1 MRPPARRLQSG
12 HDPPFRRTFSIQSV
26 SASQSQP
33 GRVRFE
39 SFELD
44 CITGEL
50 FKDGSRL
57 KLQDQP
63 ARLLILL
70 ASRAGTLVTRDEIQE
85 ALWEDGQ
92 FVEFEHAIN
101 VAVKKI
107 REALND
113 DPVKPRMLETLPRK
127 GYRFI
132 APVEAITGSAKTAPV
147 EQEVSA
153 PMTKVEP
160 SPVSIKEAA
169 LPTNPPLQTRMDIPH
184 LDLDEATLER
194 EFALPARPARV
205 LFITVQVMYLT
216 IYSLALVHMYDIAS
230 ALGTAGVG
238 WLAAPLLIGAAGSI
252 PVRLYLIF
260 TVGLGH
266 PAAGIKY
273 RRMLPYLMP
282 WDWLWAASPFLAVHT
297 IGPEWALV
305 FSAVLVYPPISQ
317 LILMRS
323 IDHRRNRR
331 ASERS

>member
-1 MRPPARRLQSG
+1 
-12 HDPPFRRTFSIQSV
+12 V
-26 SASQSQP
+26 SAPQSQP
-33 GRVRFE
+33 ARVRFE
-39 SFELD
+39 SYELD
-44 CITGEL
+44 CNTGEL

-70 ASRAGTLVTRDEIQE
+70 VSRAGTLVTRDEIQE
-85 ALWEDGQ
+85 SLWEDGQ

-101 VAVKKI
+101 VAIKKI

-113 DPVKPRMLETLPRK
+113 DPLKPRMLETLPRK

-132 APVEAITGSAKTAPV
+132 APVEALASPAKSIPVEADKALPIPKIEPAPAPV
-147 EQEVSA
+147 QDA
-153 PMTKVEP
+153 T
-160 SPVSIKEAA
+160 
-169 LPTNPPLQTRMDIPH
+169 LPPPPQIPTTIR
-184 LDLDEATLER
+184 DAISDPDEETLER
-194 EFALPARPARV
+194 EFALPAKPARI
-205 LFITVQVMYLT
+205 LFLTVQVMYLT
-216 IYSLALVHMYDIAS
+216 IYSLALIHMYDVAS
-230 ALGTAGVG
+230 VLGTAGLG

-282 WDWLWAASPFLAVHT
+282 WDWIWAASPFLAVHT
-297 IGPEWALV
+297 IGPELALV

-323 IDHRRNRR
+323 IDHRRNRP
-331 ASERS
+331 ANERP

>member
-1 MRPPARRLQSG
+1 
-12 HDPPFRRTFSIQSV
+12 V
-26 SASQSQP
+26 
-33 GRVRFE
+33 RVRFE

-70 ASRAGTLVTRDEIQE
+70 VSRAGALVTRDEIQE

-101 VAVKKI
+101 VAIKKI
-107 REALND
+107 REALGD
-113 DPVKPRMLETLPRK
+113 DPLKPRMLETLPRK

-132 APVEAITGSAKTAPV
+132 GPVEVIANPVAPAPEVEPAPVTV
-147 EQEVSA
+147 QEIIQQPS
-153 PMTKVEP
+153 
-160 SPVSIKEAA
+160 SPV
-169 LPTNPPLQTRMDIPH
+169 P
-184 LDLDEATLER
+184 DEGILEQ
-194 EFALPARPARV
+194 EFALPETPARV
-205 LFITVQVMYLT
+205 LFLAVQAMYLT
-216 IYSLALVHMYDIAS
+216 LYSLALIHMYDVAS
-230 ALGTAGVG
+230 VLDAAGVG
-238 WLAAPLLIGAAGSI
+238 WLTVPLLVGAAGSI

-266 PAAGIKY
+266 PEAGRKY

-282 WDWLWAASPFLAVHT
+282 WDWIWAPSPFLAVHA
-297 IGPEWALV
+297 IGPELALV
-305 FSAVLVYPPISQ
+305 FTAVLVYPPISQ

-323 IDHRRNRR
+323 IENRRNRS
-331 ASERS
+331 ANGRS

>member
-1 MRPPARRLQSG
+1 M
-12 HDPPFRRTFSIQSV
+12 
-26 SASQSQP
+26 SAPHSQP
-33 GRVRFE
+33 ARVRFE

-50 FKDGSRL
+50 FKDGTRL

-70 ASRAGTLVTRDEIQE
+70 VSRAGTLVTRDEIQE
-85 ALWEDGQ
+85 ALWGDGQ

-113 DPVKPRMLETLPRK
+113 DPLKPRMLETLPRK

-132 APVEAITGSAKTAPV
+132 ASVEAVVSSAKPTLVDADEPV
-147 EQEVSA
+147 
-153 PMTKVEP
+153 PMSKLERP
-160 SPVSIKEAA
+160 PVAVTETT
-169 LPTNPPLQTRMDIPH
+169 PPPNPKIQTRIELTPP
-184 LDLDEATLER
+184 DLDEETLER
-194 EFALPARPARV
+194 EFALPATPARI
-205 LFITVQVMYLT
+205 LFLIVQVMYLT

-238 WLAAPLLIGAAGSI
+238 WLATPLLIGAAGSI

-260 TVGLGH
+260 TVGVGH

-282 WDWLWAASPFLAVHT
+282 WDWIWAASPFLAVHT
-297 IGPEWALV
+297 IGPQWALV
-305 FSAVLVYPPISQ
+305 LSAVLVYPPMSQ

-331 ASERS
+331 TIERS

>member
-1 MRPPARRLQSG
+1 
-12 HDPPFRRTFSIQSV
+12 
-26 SASQSQP
+26 
-33 GRVRFE
+33 VRFE

-44 CITGEL
+44 CVTGEL

-57 KLQDQP
+57 KIQDQP

-70 ASRAGTLVTRDEIQE
+70 VSRAGMLVSRDEIQD

-107 REALND
+107 REALGD
-113 DPVKPRMLETLPRK
+113 DPLKPRMLETLPRK

-132 APVEAITGSAKTAPV
+132 APVEVIANPAAPAPEVEPAPV
-147 EQEVSA
+147 EVQEIVPPTISPA
-153 PMTKVEP
+153 PDNR
-160 SPVSIKEAA
+160 I
-169 LPTNPPLQTRMDIPH
+169 
-184 LDLDEATLER
+184 LEQ
-194 EFALPARPARV
+194 EFALPETPARI
-205 LFITVQVMYLT
+205 LFLAVQVMYLT
-216 IYSLALVHMYDIAS
+216 LYSLSLIHMYDVAS
-230 ALGTAGVG
+230 VLGGAGVG
-238 WLAAPLLIGAAGSI
+238 WLAIPLLIGAAGSI

-266 PAAGIKY
+266 PAAGLKY

-282 WDWLWAASPFLAVHT
+282 WDWIWAPSPFLAVHT

-305 FSAVLVYPPISQ
+305 LTAVLVYPPISQ

-323 IDHRRNRR
+323 IDQRKVRPAN
-331 ASERS
+331 ERT

>member
-1 MRPPARRLQSG
+1 VSPP
-12 HDPPFRRTFSIQSV
+12 
-26 SASQSQP
+26 QSQP
-33 GRVRFE
+33 ARVRFE

-50 FKDGSRL
+50 FKGGSRL

-70 ASRAGTLVTRDEIQE
+70 VSRAGILVTRDEIQD

-113 DPVKPRMLETLPRK
+113 DPLKPRMLETLPRK

-132 APVEAITGSAKTAPV
+132 AT
-147 EQEVSA
+147 
-153 PMTKVEP
+153 VEP
-160 SPVSIKEAA
+160 IESPVKSVAVESNVV
-169 LPTNPPLQTRMDIPH
+169 LPLPDVELPPQIQARAQANDP
-184 LDLDEATLER
+184 DPDEEDLER
-194 EFALPARPARV
+194 EFALPATPARI
-205 LFITVQVMYLT
+205 LFLGVQLMYLT
-216 IYSLALVHMYDIAS
+216 IYSLALIHMYDIAS
-230 ALGTAGVG
+230 VLGAAGVG
-238 WLAAPLLIGAAGSI
+238 WLATPLLIGAAGSI

-260 TVGLGH
+260 TVGLRH
-266 PAAGIKY
+266 PAAGMKY

-282 WDWLWAASPFLAVHT
+282 WDWIWAASPFLAVHT

-305 FSAVLVYPPISQ
+305 LSAVLVYPPISQ
-317 LILMRS
+317 VILMRS
-323 IDHRRNRR
+323 IDHRRNRP
-331 ASERS
+331 AIEKP

>member
-1 MRPPARRLQSG
+1 M
-12 HDPPFRRTFSIQSV
+12 
-26 SASQSQP
+26 SASKPQP
-33 GRVRFE
+33 ARVRFE

-44 CITGEL
+44 CTTGEL

-70 ASRAGTLVTRDEIQE
+70 VSRAGTLVTRDEIQE

-101 VAVKKI
+101 VAIKKI

-113 DPVKPRMLETLPRK
+113 DPLKPRMLETLPRK

-132 APVEAITGSAKTAPV
+132 APVEALSAKSVLVGA
-147 EQEVSA
+147 EA
-153 PMTKVEP
+153 LPMTKLEP
-160 SPVSIKEAA
+160 ASP
-169 LPTNPPLQTRMDIPH
+169 PTNDTTLLPPPQIPTTIRETTS
-184 LDLDEATLER
+184 DKDEELLER
-194 EFALPARPARV
+194 EFALPVTPARI
-205 LFITVQVMYLT
+205 LFITVQLMYLS
-216 IYSLALVHMYDIAS
+216 IYILALIHMYDVAS
-230 ALGTAGVG
+230 VLGTVGIG

-282 WDWLWAASPFLAVHT
+282 WDWIWAASPFLAVNT
-297 IGPEWALV
+297 IGPQWALV
-305 FSAVLVYPPISQ
+305 LSAVLVYPPISQ

-323 IDHRRNRR
+323 IHHPRNPP
-331 ASERS
+331 ASERP

>member
-1 MRPPARRLQSG
+1 
-12 HDPPFRRTFSIQSV
+12 V
-26 SASQSQP
+26 
-33 GRVRFE
+33 RVRFE

-44 CITGEL
+44 FGTGEL
-50 FKDGSRL
+50 FKNGNRL

-70 ASRAGTLVTRDEIQE
+70 VSRAGTLVTRDEIQG

-107 REALND
+107 REALDD
-113 DPVKPRMLETLPRK
+113 DPLKPRLIETLPRK

-132 APVEAITGSAKTAPV
+132 AAIEEDQPSVEPSAVVSSIVSLQPELKPV
-147 EQEVSA
+147 EVSA
-153 PMTKVEP
+153 
-160 SPVSIKEAA
+160 
-169 LPTNPPLQTRMDIPH
+169 
-184 LDLDEATLER
+184 DEEMLER
-194 EFALPARPARV
+194 EFALPAASARN
-205 LFITVQVMYLT
+205 LFLIVQALYLT
-216 IYSLALVHMYDIAS
+216 VYCLTLINMHDVAS
-230 ALGTAGVG
+230 VLGAAGVG

-266 PAAGIKY
+266 PAAGMKY

-282 WDWLWAASPFLAVHT
+282 WDWLWAPSPFLAAPV

-305 FSAVLVYPPISQ
+305 LSALLVYPPISQ
-317 LILMRS
+317 QILMRS
-323 IDHRRNRR
+323 IDHRKNRPVN
-331 ASERS
+331 ERT

>member
-1 MRPPARRLQSG
+1 M
-12 HDPPFRRTFSIQSV
+12 
-26 SASQSQP
+26 
-33 GRVRFE
+33 
-39 SFELD
+39 D

-70 ASRAGTLVTRDEIQE
+70 VSRAGTLVTRDEIQE
-85 ALWEDGQ
+85 SLWEDGQ

-132 APVEAITGSAKTAPV
+132 APVEAVSVSSKPAPAEADEPV
-147 EQEVSA
+147 KNATLPPDPEIH
-153 PMTKVEP
+153 TNIGLP
-160 SPVSIKEAA
+160 SP
-169 LPTNPPLQTRMDIPH
+169 
-184 LDLDEATLER
+184 DLDEETLER
-194 EFALPARPARV
+194 EFALPATPARI
-205 LFITVQVMYLT
+205 LFLTVQGMYLT

-230 ALGTAGVG
+230 ALGMAGVG

-260 TVGLGH
+260 TVGVGH

-297 IGPEWALV
+297 IGPQWALV
-305 FSAVLVYPPISQ
+305 FSAVLVYPPMSQ
-317 LILMRS
+317 VILMRS
-323 IDHRRNRR
+323 IDHRRNRQTNG
-331 ASERS
+331 RS